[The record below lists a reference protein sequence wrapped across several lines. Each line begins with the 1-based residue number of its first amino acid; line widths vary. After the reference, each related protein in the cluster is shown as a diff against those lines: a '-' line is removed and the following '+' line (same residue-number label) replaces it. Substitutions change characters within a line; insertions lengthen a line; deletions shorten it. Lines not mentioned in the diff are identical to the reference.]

1 MIARRHLTRA
11 ARSSASGLARFAV
24 QTIFRRC
31 RARIARRRA
40 SWAPTYFTGDANFTP
55 VFDKPDR
62 DALDACFGVPE
73 EVIARWRRHEF
84 DILGSGWKTSAAPFA
99 GIAEG
104 PNAERQ
110 RSLLSLLPDGYRPI
124 DWHADLKSGHRWDA
138 GLWWSAVPI
147 PVGTGADIKL
157 PWELARCHHLPVMAL
172 AAFLRDDRS
181 LAAEIRAQI
190 TDFIAANPP
199 MFGVNWRCAMD
210 VAIRGANFAAA
221 ISILAA
227 MDDQPA
233 EFSELFARSL
243 VDHGRYVADHLEWYP
258 DRTGNHYLADIS
270 GLAVIAAAL
279 DPDRNDEAAGWLKL
293 AAREI
298 ESEVRVQ
305 FLGDGGHFEGSV
317 AYHRF
322 CLEMATWGMA
332 ACRRHGLEFSE
343 ESWRRIA
350 SAGAF
355 LEAATKPDGHFVQIG
370 DNDSGRFLN
379 FSPGFDAALAE
390 DHLDPSA
397 TLGAL
402 RALTGQPVEPG
413 GDGML
418 VSAMVPPRPVEWPA
432 LSREM
437 DAGLPEAGGGA
448 VLELDYGPGLAERIE
463 CLAFPDFGLYVIR
476 GHRLWLSIR
485 CGGESDPIGAHR
497 HNDQL
502 AVELQV
508 DGTDIVR
515 DPGTFCY
522 TPDPAARNRWRS
534 VAAHFAPQAVDGR
547 QPAALDRG
555 LFFLD
560 PPMRGSCLHVG
571 PDGFLGR
578 HEGFGGTAWR
588 EVQVLDDRIVIRD
601 RAEEGLEVA
610 APRIPEGPPFSPGY
624 GRMEEH
630 DC

>member
-24 QTIFRRC
+24 QTICRRI
-31 RARIARRRA
+31 RERIARRRA
-40 SWAPTYFTGDANFTP
+40 AWAPTYFTGDANFTP
-55 VFDKPDR
+55 VFDEPDR
-62 DALDACFGVPE
+62 DALQSVFSVPDE
-73 EVIARWRRHEF
+73 ILERWRRHEF
-84 DILGSGWKTSAAPFA
+84 DILGSGWKTSVAPSA
-99 GIAEG
+99 GVAEG

-110 RSLLSLLPDGYRPI
+110 RSLMSLLPEGYRPI
-124 DWHADLKSGHRWDA
+124 DWHADLKSGHRWEA
-138 GLWWSAVPI
+138 GAWWSTVPI
-147 PVGTGADIKL
+147 PMGTGADIKQ

-172 AAFLRDDRS
+172 AAFLRDDGE
-181 LAAEIRAQI
+181 LAAEVRAQV

-227 MDDQPA
+227 MGDQPA

-243 VDHGRYVADHLEWYP
+243 IDHGRYVASHLEWYP

-279 DPDRNDEAAGWLKL
+279 DPARNDVAAGWFRL

-322 CLEMATWGMA
+322 CIEMATWGMA
-332 ACRRHGLEFSE
+332 ACRRHGHDFTEIC
-343 ESWRRIA
+343 WQRIA
-350 SAGAF
+350 RAGAF
-355 LEAATKPDGHFVQIG
+355 LEAATKPDGRFVQIG

-379 FSPGFDAALAE
+379 FAPVFDAALE
-390 DHLDPSA
+390 EEHLDPHA
-397 TLGAL
+397 TLDAL
-402 RALTGQPVEPG
+402 GALTGQSG
-413 GDGML
+413 GLGTDGRL
-418 VSAMVPPRPVEWPA
+418 LRAMTAVRPVKMSTSSGSV
-432 LSREM
+432 L
-437 DAGLPEAGGGA
+437 AGLPEPGDGP
-448 VLELDYGPGLAERIE
+448 VLELEFGPGLADGIE
-463 CLAFPDFGLYVIR
+463 CLRFPDFGLYVLR
-476 GHRLWLSIR
+476 GRRLWLSVR

-502 AVELQV
+502 SVELHV

-534 VAAHFAPQAVDGR
+534 VAAHFAPQAADGR
-547 QPAALDRG
+547 EPAALDRG

-560 PPMRGSCLHVG
+560 PPMRGTCLHAG
-571 PDGFLGR
+571 PEGFLGR
-578 HEGFGGTAWR
+578 HEGFGDTVWR
-588 EVQVLDDRIVIRD
+588 EVRVLDDRIVIRD
-601 RAEEGLEVA
+601 RAEDGLEVA

-624 GRMEEH
+624 GKTSSS
-630 DC
+630 